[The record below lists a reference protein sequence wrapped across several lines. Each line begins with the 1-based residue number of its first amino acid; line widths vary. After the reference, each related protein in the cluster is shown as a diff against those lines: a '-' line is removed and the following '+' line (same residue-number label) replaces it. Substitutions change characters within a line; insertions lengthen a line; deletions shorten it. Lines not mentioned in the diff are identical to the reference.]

1 MTVLYEGQQIYF
13 GRTGEAQKFFED
25 MGFLCPP
32 RQTTADFLTSLTSP
46 SERRVRPGYEDK
58 VPRTPTEFA
67 QRWRNSP
74 ECARLTQE
82 IEAFDQEYPIGGES
96 FEKFGEA
103 RRLMQ
108 SKQQFVIQVPLCQ
121 EVFHSDT
128 PLQTS
133 RISLYTLGLPAGDSV
148 PGSRLPTSS
157 RRRQSDHHCVDWQ
170 FLHVIDHWQRVLR
183 PSTGH

>member
-1 MTVLYEGQQIYF
+1 MFDKVVVLYEGYQIYF
-13 GRTGEAQKFFED
+13 GPTGEAQKFFTD

-58 VPRTPTEFA
+58 VPRTPAEFA

-74 ECARLTQE
+74 ECGRLLRE
-82 IEAFDQEYPIGGES
+82 IDVFDQEHPIGGES

-108 SKQQFVIQVPLCQ
+108 SKQQ
-121 EVFHSDT
+121 
-128 PLQTS
+128 
-133 RISLYTLGLPAGDSV
+133 SV
-148 PGSRLPTSS
+148 PQPPSS
-157 RRRQSDHHCVDWQ
+157 A
-170 FLHVIDHWQRVLR
+170 
-183 PSTGH
+183 